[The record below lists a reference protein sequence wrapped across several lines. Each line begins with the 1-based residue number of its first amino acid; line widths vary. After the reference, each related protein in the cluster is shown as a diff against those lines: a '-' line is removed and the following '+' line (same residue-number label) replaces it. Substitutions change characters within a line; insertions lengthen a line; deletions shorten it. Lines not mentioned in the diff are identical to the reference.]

1 MSSDPSTR
9 DSLLE
14 ELAQQGV
21 KHTPEQVVAIA
32 RDAAGRIVFLEEG
45 NTRAGLRHIVEQHG
59 ADFTR
64 RGIPEE
70 RIPEAVLAA
79 ATLGRHIG
87 TQGTRPI
94 FEVDFDGQTQRIA
107 VTVGANG
114 FIVGANPAAR

>member
-1 MSSDPSTR
+1 M
-9 DSLLE
+9 LE

-32 RDAAGRIVFLEEG
+32 RDAAGKVVFLEEG
-45 NTRAGLRHIVEQHG
+45 NARAGLRHIVEQHG
-59 ADFTR
+59 ADFAR

-79 ATLGRHIG
+79 ATRG
-87 TQGTRPI
+87 TQVGIQGTRPI
-94 FEVDFDGQTQRIA
+94 FEVDFDGQTRRIA

-114 FIVGANPAAR
+114 FIVGANPAAK